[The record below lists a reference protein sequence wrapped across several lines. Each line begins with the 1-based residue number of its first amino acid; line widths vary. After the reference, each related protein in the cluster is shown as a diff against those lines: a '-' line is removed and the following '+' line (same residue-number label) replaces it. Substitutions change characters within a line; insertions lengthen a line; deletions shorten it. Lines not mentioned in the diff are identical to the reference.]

1 MMFQMKSLR
10 KILLS
15 SFSLLVLNASALK
28 TWVSAGEIHYNKDI
42 LPILSN
48 HCMACHGPDKAQR
61 KADLRLDTQ
70 EGLFATLDGHSVVAP
85 GAPDKS
91 LLIERI
97 QTHDLDDLMP
107 PPEAKNPMTQDQI
120 DLLVAWVEQGAEWEG
135 HWAFVTPRVPN
146 LPEVADTNWGTNPI
160 DRFILSGL
168 ESQGLTPN
176 SEADR
181 ATLIRR
187 VAFDLTG
194 LPPTLEEVA
203 AFQGNQDER
212 AYEQMVDDYLNSQR
226 FGERMALAWMDLA
239 RYGDSSVYH
248 ADGPRFMWL
257 WRDYVINAYNDNKP
271 FDQFT
276 VEQLAGDLI
285 PGASTWQK
293 VASGFNRNHGTTD
306 EGGAIAEEYRVE
318 YIVDRVKTTSMV
330 WLGLTMECSQ
340 CHEHKYD
347 PISQKEYYQFYAFFN
362 QASDKGMQTRNGNE
376 PPFVRFY
383 DDEQKSEHDQLLGKL
398 ADLKKVHNSSKPD
411 TEMVKAWALTEQAK
425 EEPDLP
431 AATPWK
437 QLGPFEAEDKNKG
450 FARDFGPEKELNLD
464 GETDGKKWVAKK
476 NYKDGKPTD
485 LKLSDNSVLYL
496 YRTLTSA
503 EDATIEVSLGSDDAI
518 KCWLNGK
525 LVHENNANRGV
536 AADQDKATLNLK
548 KGENAFL
555 MKIVNGGGG
564 SGFYFKMQGSELP
577 EDVRNVLKIASSDW
591 DEDDFKVLEKYY
603 QSKLWP
609 EGLERASQIAALE
622 KNEKDLL
629 NLVPT
634 SMIMGDL
641 PKGRDTY
648 VLMRGHYASPVKDEV
663 IKPDVPE
670 FLPELPEGAPKNRL
684 GMAQWLVAPEHPL
697 TARVTV
703 NRYWSM
709 FFGKGIV
716 PTIDDF
722 GTRGAWPSHPELLD
736 WLARDF
742 VDHGWDIKRTIKQ
755 IMMSATYRQTPYVT
769 EQKQLLDPENV
780 MLSRGPR
787 SRHQGEFIRDNA
799 LMLAGILNDRVGGPS
814 VKPYQPPRIW
824 NEVSLDGNLKYKR
837 DDGKKLYRRSM
848 YTYWKRSAPMPN
860 MMAFDAPTREK
871 CVIQR
876 QVTNTPLQALVT
888 MNDEQFVEA
897 SRLFAERI
905 IQEGGGDFESRLDY
919 AFMLATARPADAL
932 RRQVLKKLYDRQ
944 HKIFESN
951 PERAEALLKVGDYPR
966 AIKLDEAE
974 LASWTMIASAIF
986 NLDESLT
993 H

>member
-1 MMFQMKSLR
+1 MIFRVQNLR
-10 KILLS
+10 QTLLLGLIILVVNPS
-15 SFSLLVLNASALK
+15 VGNAD
-28 TWVSAGEIHYNKDI
+28 TPAGTIHFNKDI
-42 LPILSN
+42 LPILSD

-70 EGLFATLDGHSVVAP
+70 EGLFATLDGSPVVSP
-85 GAPDKS
+85 GEPEKS

-97 QTHDLDDLMP
+97 KTHDLDDLMP
-107 PPEAKNPMTQDQI
+107 PLEAKNPMTKDQI
-120 DLLVAWVEQGAEWEG
+120 DLLEAWVKQGAEWGG
-135 HWAFVTPRVPN
+135 HWAFVTPRVPE
-146 LPEVADTNWGTNPI
+146 LPKVSDESWGINPI
-160 DRFILSGL
+160 DRFVLSGL
-168 ESQGLTPN
+168 ESNGLTPN
-176 SEADR
+176 READR
-181 ATLIRR
+181 STLIRR

-194 LPPTLEEVA
+194 LPPNPEEVST
-203 AFQGNQDER
+203 FQNNTDSK

-271 FDQFT
+271 FDEFT

-285 PGASTWQK
+285 PDASTWQK
-293 VASGFNRNHGTTD
+293 VASGFNQNHGTTD

-362 QASDKGMQTRNGNE
+362 QSSDKGMQTRNGNE

-383 DDEQKSEHDQLLGKL
+383 EDDQKSAHDELLVKL
-398 ADLKKVHNSSKPD
+398 GSVKKQHNSSKPD
-411 TEMVKAWALTEQAK
+411 AELVKVWALAEQAK
-425 EEPDLP
+425 KEPDLP
-431 AATPWK
+431 AASPWK
-437 QLGPFEAEDKNKG
+437 QLGPFQSGDKNAV
-450 FARDFGPEKELNLD
+450 FAKDFGPEKKLD
-464 GETDGKKWVAKK
+464 FEAEIDGKKWIEKK
-476 NYKDGKPTD
+476 DYKDGKATD
-485 LKLSDNSVLYL
+485 LGLVDNAALYL
-496 YRTLTSA
+496 HRALTSE
-503 EDATIEVSLGSDDAI
+503 EDAIIEVSLGSDDAI
-518 KCWLNGK
+518 KCWLNGE
-525 LVHENNANRGV
+525 LVIENNADRGV
-536 AADQDKATLNLK
+536 APDQDRATLNLK
-548 KGENAFL
+548 KGENNFL
-555 MKIVNGGGG
+555 MKIVNGAGS
-564 SGFYFKMQGSELP
+564 SGFYFKMKGSELP
-577 EDVRNVLKIASSDW
+577 EDVRNVLKVVSADW
-591 DEDDFKVLEKYY
+591 DEDGFKVLEKYY
-603 QSKLWP
+603 QTKLWP
-609 EGLERASQIAALE
+609 EGLERASQIAALGKE
-622 KNEKDLL
+622 EKDLL
-629 NLVPT
+629 KLIPT

-648 VLMRGHYASPVKDEV
+648 LLMRGHYASPVKDEV
-663 IKPDVPE
+663 IKPEVPA
-670 FLPELPEGAPKNRL
+670 FLPALPEGAPKNRL
-684 GMAQWLVAPEHPL
+684 GMAQWLVTPEHPL
-697 TARVTV
+697 TSRVTV

-755 IMMSATYRQTPYVT
+755 IMMSATYRQAPHVS
-769 EQKQLLDPENV
+769 EQKHLEDPENIL
-780 MLSRGPR
+780 LSRGPR
-787 SRHQGEFIRDNA
+787 RRHQGEFIRDNA
-799 LMLAGILNDRVGGPS
+799 LMLAGILNDQVGGPS
-814 VKPYQPPRIW
+814 VKPYQPSRIW
-824 NEVSLDGNLKYKR
+824 NEVSLDGNLKYQR

-897 SRLFAERI
+897 SRLFAERVI
-905 IQEGGGDFESRLDY
+905 NEGGDTFESKLDY
-919 AFMLATARPADAL
+919 AFLLATARPSDAL
-932 RRQVLKKLYDRQ
+932 RRQVLNSLYERQ
-944 HKIFESN
+944 YTIYKDDTK
-951 PERAEALLKVGDYPR
+951 RAEALLKVGDYPR
-966 AIKLDEAE
+966 DESLDVSE
-974 LASWTMIASAIF
+974 LAAWTMTVSAIL

>member
-1 MMFQMKSLR
+1 MLKMKSLP
-10 KILLS
+10 KILLPVL
-15 SFSLLVLNASALK
+15 SLLALNASGLK
-28 TWVSAGEIHYNKDI
+28 TWASSDEIHFNKDI
-42 LPILSN
+42 LPILSK
-48 HCMACHGPDKAQR
+48 HCIACHGPDKAQR
-61 KADLRLDTQ
+61 KADLRLDTKQ
-70 EGLFATLDGHSVVAP
+70 GLFSSLDGLSVVSP

-91 LLIERI
+91 LLVERI
-97 QTHDLDDLMP
+97 QAHDPDEIMP
-107 PPEAKNPMTQDQI
+107 PPEAKNPMTQEQI
-120 DLLVAWVEQGAEWEG
+120 DLLVAWVKQGAAWEG
-135 HWAFVTPRVPN
+135 HWAFVTPRVPD
-146 LPEVADTNWGTNPI
+146 LPELKDTSWGNNPI
-160 DRFILSGL
+160 DRFILSEL
-168 ESQGLTPN
+168 EKQGLTPN
-176 SEADR
+176 PEADR
-181 ATLIRR
+181 ANSIRR

-194 LPPTLEEVA
+194 LPPTLEEIT
-203 AFQGNQDER
+203 AFQENKDQK

-226 FGERMALAWMDLA
+226 FGERMALGWMDLA

-257 WRDYVINAYNDNKP
+257 WRDYVIDAYNNNKP

-340 CHEHKYD
+340 CHDHKYD
-347 PISQKEYYQFYAFFN
+347 PISQKEYYKFYAFFN

-383 DDEQKSEHDQLLGKL
+383 DGEQKTEHDQLLGKL
-398 ADLKKVHNSSKPD
+398 AALKEVHKSSGP
-411 TEMVKAWALTEQAK
+411 EAELVRAWALSEQAK
-425 EEPDLP
+425 KEPELP
-431 AATPWK
+431 AASPWK

-450 FARDFGPEKELNLD
+450 FAQDFGPEKELKLN
-464 GETDGKKWVAKK
+464 GETSGKKWVVKK
-476 NYKDGKPTD
+476 NYKDGNSTD
-485 LKLSDNSVLYL
+485 LGLPDNSVMYL
-496 YRTLTSA
+496 FKTLTSDK
-503 EDATIEVSLGSDDAI
+503 EATIQVSLGSDDAI

-525 LVHENNANRGV
+525 LVHDNNANRGV
-536 AADQDKATLNLK
+536 APDQDKATLKLNE
-548 KGENAFL
+548 GENAFL

-564 SGFYFKMQGSELP
+564 SGFYFKMLGSELP
-577 EDVRNVLKIASSDW
+577 EDVRNVIKLAAAEW

-609 EGLERASQIAALE
+609 EGLERAAQIAALE

-629 NLVPT
+629 NLIPT
-634 SMIMGDL
+634 SMVMGDL
-641 PKGRDTY
+641 PKGRDTF

-663 IKPDVPE
+663 IKAGVPA
-670 FLPELPEGAPKNRL
+670 FLPELPEEAPANRL
-684 GMAQWLVAPEHPL
+684 GMAQWLVAPDHPL

-722 GTRGAWPSHPELLD
+722 GTRGARPSHPELLD

-755 IMMSATYRQTPYVT
+755 IMMSATYRQAPHVT
-769 EQKQLLDPENV
+769 EQKRLLDPENIL
-780 MLSRGPR
+780 LSRGPR
-787 SRHQGEFIRDNA
+787 RRHQGEFIRDNA

-905 IQEGGGDFESRLDY
+905 IKEGGDTFESRLDH

-932 RRQVLKKLYDRQ
+932 RRRVLKKLHDRQ
-944 HKIFESN
+944 HEVFLTD
-951 PERAEALLKVGDYPR
+951 PERAAALLKVGDYPR
-966 AIKLDEAE
+966 ATHMKEAE
-974 LASWTMIASAIF
+974 LAAWTMTASAIF